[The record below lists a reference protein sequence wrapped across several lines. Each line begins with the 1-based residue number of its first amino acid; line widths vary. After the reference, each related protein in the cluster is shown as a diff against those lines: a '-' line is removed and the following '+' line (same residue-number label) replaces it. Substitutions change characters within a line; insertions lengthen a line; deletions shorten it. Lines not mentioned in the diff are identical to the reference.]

1 MELALEAFCGLRIPS
16 YEERTR
22 TAQEAQQNLQFKNMF
37 FGLKFALVWVQGYR
51 VYVTVQGLS
60 LGFRI

>member
-51 VYVTVQGLS
+51 VYVTV
-60 LGFRI
+60 